1 MTSAPDRDM
10 PSNVLSLSAGQRL
23 RLLRTLHTRLLNFP
37 QQDDMLATL
46 LARWPEL
53 FVGNPIFQRPSQAG
67 SSTVTADLPA
77 DAPGSGDVPNYE
89 ALVAALAASQHEVA
103 ELQQGLVSSR
113 VIGTAIGVLMA
124 SEHVTQEQAFEL
136 LRNAS
141 MRSNRKLRDIAAEVV
156 LTGTL
161 PEPSL
166 KATPHAQTDD
176 ATHQGGAS

>member
-1 MTSAPDRDM
+1 MTSAPDSDM
-10 PSNVLSLSAGQRL
+10 PSHVLSLSAGQRL
-23 RLLRTLHTRLLNFP
+23 RLLRTLHARLLNFP
-37 QQDDMLATL
+37 QQDDVLATL

-53 FVGNPIFQRPSQAG
+53 FVGNPVFQRPSQAG
-67 SSTVTADLPA
+67 SLTITADLTA

-113 VIGTAIGVLMA
+113 VIGTAIGVPMA
-124 SEHVTQEQAFEL
+124 TAHLTQEQAFEL

-141 MRSNRKLRDIAAEVV
+141 MRSNRKLRDIAADVV

-161 PEPSL
+161 PEPFF
-166 KATPHAQTDD
+166 KATPHAQTQDV
-176 ATHQGGAS
+176 THHAGTS